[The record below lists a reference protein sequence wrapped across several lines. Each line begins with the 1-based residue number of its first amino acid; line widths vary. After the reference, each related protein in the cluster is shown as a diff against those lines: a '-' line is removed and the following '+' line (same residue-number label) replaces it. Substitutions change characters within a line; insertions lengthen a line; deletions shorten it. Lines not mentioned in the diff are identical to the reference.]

1 MEPIVQSTQD
11 KPARQYTYSEV
22 FNSIQGEGYYT
33 GTWTL
38 WVRFFLCNL
47 QCDGFGQID
56 PTRPD
61 TYDLPYK
68 DFDPKSVNRVEDLP
82 VWDKGCDSSYTWSKK
97 FKHLMGRATAAEI
110 LQKIKNTAKDDLNPL
125 GSFHHPISKQTA
137 HLCITGGEPLM
148 KHAQMAALEFSEA
161 WHWDYHKPKCVTWET
176 NGTQAFLPEFR
187 EALMNRGV
195 WNVPVFFSVSP
206 KLWTVAG
213 EKREK
218 AIKPEIVQEYYKIST
233 IVNNDLSP
241 GRPSGQLKFVM
252 GPKKEQWEEM
262 EEVLAMFREK
272 DIDWPVY
279 IMPVGATV
287 EEQETSAGE
296 VAEIAFKRGYN
307 VSGRLHCYLFGNAI
321 GT

>member
-1 MEPIVQSTQD
+1 
-11 KPARQYTYSEV
+11 
-22 FNSIQGEGYYT
+22 
-33 GTWTL
+33 
-38 WVRFFLCNL
+38 
-47 QCDGFGQID
+47 
-56 PTRPD
+56 
-61 TYDLPYK
+61 
-68 DFDPKSVNRVEDLP
+68 
-82 VWDKGCDSSYTWSKK
+82 
-97 FKHLMGRATAAEI
+97 
-110 LQKIKNTAKDDLNPL
+110 
-125 GSFHHPISKQTA
+125 
-137 HLCITGGEPLM
+137 M